1 MHRGMVIF
9 ETVFV
14 LLHFVNRIYLP
25 LADIYVKSRAAERA
39 EILPISALLF
49 AFSKIKGASPSE
61 PGDCRGLNC
70 CQPAA
75 SNCDLSP
82 SACAWCSCKLFFQV
96 CIKSWQPVRV
106 LTVSPLGSTGSPKR
120 PSPGRIPHSFRPGPT
135 LHLTVCIS
143 KMRLRILQTRL
154 FWVLCKFVSLLVMI
168 SATVNACVTYGTPSW
183 H

>member
-14 LLHFVNRIYLP
+14 LLHIVNRIYLP
-25 LADIYVKSRAAERA
+25 LADIYVKSPAAERA

-61 PGDCRGLNC
+61 PGDCSGLNC

-82 SACAWCSCKLFFQV
+82 SACAWCGCKLFLQF
-96 CIKSWQPVRV
+96 CIKS
-106 LTVSPLGSTGSPKR
+106 
-120 PSPGRIPHSFRPGPT
+120 
-135 LHLTVCIS
+135 
-143 KMRLRILQTRL
+143 
-154 FWVLCKFVSLLVMI
+154 
-168 SATVNACVTYGTPSW
+168 
-183 H
+183 

>member
-25 LADIYVKSRAAERA
+25 LADIYGKSRAVERA

-61 PGDCRGLNC
+61 PGDCSGLNC
-70 CQPAA
+70 CQPTV

-82 SACAWCSCKLFFQV
+82 SARAWCSCKLFLQV
-96 CIKSWQPVRV
+96 CIKS
-106 LTVSPLGSTGSPKR
+106 
-120 PSPGRIPHSFRPGPT
+120 
-135 LHLTVCIS
+135 
-143 KMRLRILQTRL
+143 
-154 FWVLCKFVSLLVMI
+154 
-168 SATVNACVTYGTPSW
+168 
-183 H
+183 